1 MYYYYISKW
10 FLEKSDPITGPNFT
24 KPHKLVFNEMLAA
37 PFYDRCVVKPKAFG
51 KLKKSCCV

>member
-37 PFYDRCVVKPKAFG
+37 PFYDLCVV
-51 KLKKSCCV
+51 L